1 MLISKTP
8 LAETAE
14 TIRNGSINIIDYI
27 NELCDRIEA
36 NESQVQA
43 FIPEENRRE
52 RLLKEAAE
60 LEERFPDPQDRP
72 LLYGVPVGVKD
83 IFRVDG
89 FPTKAGS
96 KLPPEL
102 FEGKEAES
110 VTKLK
115 EAGALIAGKTV
126 TTEFAYFE
134 PGPTRNPYNFDH
146 TPGGSS
152 SGSAAGVACG
162 FFPLALGTQTIGSVI
177 RPAAF
182 CGIIGFKP
190 SFDRIPTDGLI
201 MFSPSADHV
210 GLFTQDIEGMD
221 LACSILCNWWKPVF
235 FTSEESV
242 PPASPLA
249 PSRRGG
255 RGYEEE
261 FPILAI
267 PDGKYLKQA
276 SEEGLTA
283 FEEQLKKLQQAGYTI
298 KRITMFEDIEDI
310 ETINQRHRQMI
321 AAEFAQEHANWF
333 GKYKDLYRPRTRE
346 LLLNGQQIDPRDH
359 DRARKAR
366 QSLRKYIA
374 DRQVP
379 ANIDIWLSPPA
390 KGAAPEGI
398 HATGDPIMNLPW
410 TNAGLPTITLPAGMS
425 KENLPLGLQCTTA
438 FLQDEKLIFWARDLM
453 EVLRS

>member
-1 MLISKTP
+1 M
-8 LAETAE
+8 AEALH
-14 TIRNGSINIIDYI
+14 NGSIEVVDYI
-27 NELCDRIEA
+27 NELCDRIDA
-36 NESQVQA
+36 NEPKVQA

-60 LEERFPDPQDRP
+60 LDERFPDPQDRP
-72 LLYGVPVGVKD
+72 RLYGIPVGVKD

-89 FPTKAGS
+89 FPTRAGS

-102 FEGKEAES
+102 FEGQEAAC

-115 EAGALIAGKTV
+115 NAGAFIAGKTV

-134 PGPTRNPYNFDH
+134 PGPTRNPYNLKH

-162 FFPLALGTQTIGSVI
+162 FFPLALGTQTIGSII

-221 LACSILCNWWKPVF
+221 LACSVLCNWWKPVF
-235 FTSEESV
+235 SSSEKKEENKEGLPLLAV
-242 PPASPLA
+242 P
-249 PSRRGG
+249 
-255 RGYEEE
+255 E
-261 FPILAI
+261 
-267 PDGKYLKQA
+267 GKYLEQA
-276 SEEGLTA
+276 SEEGLAA
-283 FEEQLKKLQQAGYTI
+283 FEKQVKTLEQAGYTVRQI
-298 KRITMFEDIEDI
+298 RMFEDIEDI

-321 AAEFAQEHANWF
+321 SAEFAQEHTDWF
-333 GKYKDLYRPRTRE
+333 DKYKELYRPRTRA

-374 DRQVP
+374 DRQIP
-379 ANIDIWLSPPA
+379 ARIDIWLSPPA

-398 HATGDPIMNLPW
+398 HATGDPSMNLPW
-410 TNAGLPTITLPAGMS
+410 TNAGLPTITIPAGMS
-425 KENLPLGLQCTTA
+425 TETLPLGLQCTAA
-438 FLQDEKLIFWARDLM
+438 FLQDEKLLFWARGLM
-453 EVLRS
+453 EVLKSQER